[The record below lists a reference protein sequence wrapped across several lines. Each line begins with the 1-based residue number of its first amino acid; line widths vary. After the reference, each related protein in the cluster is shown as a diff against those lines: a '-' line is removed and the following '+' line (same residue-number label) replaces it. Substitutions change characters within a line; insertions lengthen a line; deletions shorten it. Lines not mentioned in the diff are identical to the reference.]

1 MNQVYQ
7 IKFKNFDGSKTI
19 FNRKHVIFHWDFLLV
34 SIEVWKSAIFVYDF
48 LGEKTRE
55 NEMTRYFG
63 LD

>member
-7 IKFKNFDGSKTI
+7 IKFKNFDDSKTI
-19 FNRKHVIFHWDFLLV
+19 FNRKHANFHWDFGLK
-34 SIEVWKSAIFVYDF
+34 SIEIWKSAIFVYNV

-55 NEMTRYFG
+55 NEMSKYFD